1 MKSLKVHVKLGYF
14 KKIIGLMKGLGQ
26 QDWAVN
32 KGSGAGVEVA
42 LVVGDHKQGLLGP
55 DLYLAREVQP
65 RAVTD

>member
-42 LVVGDHKQGLLGP
+42 LVLGDHKQGLLVP
-55 DLYLAREVQP
+55 ELNPAREVLP
-65 RAVTD
+65 EVVTD